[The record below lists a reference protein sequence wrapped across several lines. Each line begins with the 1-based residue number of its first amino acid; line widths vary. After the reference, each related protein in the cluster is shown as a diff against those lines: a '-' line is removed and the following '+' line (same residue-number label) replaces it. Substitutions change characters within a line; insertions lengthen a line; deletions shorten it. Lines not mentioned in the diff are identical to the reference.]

1 MNSRKVARAL
11 HQIGKGIV
19 LLSEAVIEGE
29 RFDILKEHMP
39 AFAEEVV
46 KAARAAAKYPD
57 TESDEDS

>member
-19 LLSEAVIEGE
+19 LLSEGVIEGE

-46 KAARAAAKYPD
+46 KAARAAAQHRD
-57 TESDEDS
+57 DGEEDDS